1 MTPQQI
7 ALVQQSFSKVAPIS
21 EAAAVL
27 FYDRLFDVA
36 PSVRAMFP
44 EDMTEQRKKL
54 MGMLAAVV
62 SGLSNLETILPA
74 ASALAKR
81 HVAYGAKAEHY
92 PVVGATLLWTLEKGL
107 GEAWTP
113 ELATAWTDAYGVLSG
128 YMISKPTARRRRP
141 PNRRCLVSEPLVIV
155 GNGMAAARLVDELAK
170 TALGRYAVAVI
181 GEEPRLAY
189 NRVLL
194 SSVLA
199 GETGSH
205 EIELRPADWWRHRGV
220 TVRYGYR
227 VTEIDTGRRELKI
240 AGEESMEYSKLVLAT
255 GSTPLR
261 LNVPGADL
269 AGVHTFRDTRDVD
282 LLLTLA
288 AAKKRVVVVG
298 GGLLGLEAAYG
309 LAKAGAPV
317 TLLHLMDRLMER
329 QLDGPAADLLKTLV
343 ERKGIRILLNA
354 STARIHGERHV
365 EAVELADGSRI
376 EADAVIFAAG
386 IRPNIA
392 LAKEAGIA
400 VNRGIVVNDEMQTA
414 SPDIYAL
421 GECAEHRGTC
431 YGLVEPAY
439 EQARVLARHLGGR
452 PAAYQGSVVST
463 NLKVSGVSVFSA
475 GDFMGGEG
483 SESLVLTDRRR
494 GTYKKLVIADGCL
507 TGAVLI
513 GDTADALWYLELI
526 RTREKIAGIRADMMF
541 GRALALP
548 SKAA

>member
-1 MTPQQI
+1 M
-7 ALVQQSFSKVAPIS
+7 
-21 EAAAVL
+21 
-27 FYDRLFDVA
+27 
-36 PSVRAMFP
+36 
-44 EDMTEQRKKL
+44 
-54 MGMLAAVV
+54 
-62 SGLSNLETILPA
+62 
-74 ASALAKR
+74 
-81 HVAYGAKAEHY
+81 
-92 PVVGATLLWTLEKGL
+92 
-107 GEAWTP
+107 
-113 ELATAWTDAYGVLSG
+113 
-128 YMISKPTARRRRP
+128 
-141 PNRRCLVSEPLVIV
+141 SEPLVIV

-227 VTEIDTGRRELKI
+227 VTEIDVGRRELKI

-329 QLDGPAADLLKTLV
+329 QLDAPAADLLKMLV

-354 STARIHGERHV
+354 STKCIHSDGHV
-365 EAVELADGSRI
+365 QAVELADGSRI

-386 IRPNIA
+386 IKPNVA

-400 VNRGIVVNDEMQTA
+400 VNRGVVVNDVMQT
-414 SPDIYAL
+414 SSSDIFAL

-439 EQARVLARHLGGR
+439 EQARVLARHLAGR

-483 SESLVLTDRRR
+483 SESLVLSDRRR
-494 GTYKKLVIADGCL
+494 GTYKKLVITDGRL

-513 GDTADALWYLELI
+513 GDTVDALWYLELI
-526 RTREKIAGIRADMMF
+526 RNRDKVAAIRTDMMF

>member
-1 MTPQQI
+1 M
-7 ALVQQSFSKVAPIS
+7 
-21 EAAAVL
+21 
-27 FYDRLFDVA
+27 
-36 PSVRAMFP
+36 
-44 EDMTEQRKKL
+44 
-54 MGMLAAVV
+54 
-62 SGLSNLETILPA
+62 
-74 ASALAKR
+74 
-81 HVAYGAKAEHY
+81 
-92 PVVGATLLWTLEKGL
+92 
-107 GEAWTP
+107 
-113 ELATAWTDAYGVLSG
+113 
-128 YMISKPTARRRRP
+128 
-141 PNRRCLVSEPLVIV
+141 SEPLVIV

-170 TALGRYAVAVI
+170 TSLGRYAVAVI

-240 AGEESMEYSKLVLAT
+240 EGEESMEYSKLVLAT

-354 STARIHGERHV
+354 STARIHGEGHV

-386 IRPNIA
+386 IKPNIA
-392 LAKEAGIA
+392 LARDAGIA

-439 EQARVLARHLGGR
+439 EQARVLARHLAGR
-452 PAAYQGSVVST
+452 PAAYHGSVVST

-483 SESLVLTDRRR
+483 SESLVLSDVRR
-494 GTYKKLVIADGCL
+494 GTYKKLVIADGRL

-513 GDTADALWYLELI
+513 GDTIDALWYLELI
-526 RTREKIAGIRADMMF
+526 RNRDKVAAIRTDMMF
-541 GRALALP
+541 GRALARP

>member
-1 MTPQQI
+1 M
-7 ALVQQSFSKVAPIS
+7 
-21 EAAAVL
+21 
-27 FYDRLFDVA
+27 
-36 PSVRAMFP
+36 
-44 EDMTEQRKKL
+44 
-54 MGMLAAVV
+54 
-62 SGLSNLETILPA
+62 
-74 ASALAKR
+74 
-81 HVAYGAKAEHY
+81 
-92 PVVGATLLWTLEKGL
+92 
-107 GEAWTP
+107 
-113 ELATAWTDAYGVLSG
+113 
-128 YMISKPTARRRRP
+128 
-141 PNRRCLVSEPLVIV
+141 SEPLVIV

-170 TALGRYAVAVI
+170 TSLGRYAVAVI

-240 AGEESMEYSKLVLAT
+240 EGEESMEYSKLVLAV

-329 QLDGPAADLLKTLV
+329 QLDPYAAAMLKRAV
-343 ERKGIRILLNA
+343 EAMGIEVILNA
-354 STARIHGERHV
+354 DTAEIEGANRV
-365 EAVELADGSRI
+365 EGVRLKDGRTI
-376 EADAVIFAAG
+376 QTDAVVVAIG
-386 IRPNIA
+386 IRPSA
-392 LAKEAGIA
+392 ELARTGGIA
-400 VNRGIVVNDEMQTA
+400 VNRGIVVDDTMQTDVA
-414 SPDIYAL
+414 GIHAI
-421 GECAEHRGTC
+421 GECAEHRGLV

-439 EQARVLARHLGGR
+439 EQARVLADCLAGR
-452 PAAYQGSVVST
+452 TARYEGSVLAT
-463 NLKVSGVSVFSA
+463 NLKVSGVNVFSA
-475 GDFMGGEG
+475 GDFLG
-483 SESLVLTDRRR
+483 SEGTEEIVLTDP
-494 GTYKKLVIADGCL
+494 GFGSYKKFIVSDGRLV
-507 TGAVLI
+507 GAVLF
-513 GDTADALWYLELI
+513 GDTADGLWYLELI
-526 RTREKIAGIRADMMF
+526 RSGASIAAFRDDLAF
-541 GRALALP
+541 GRALVERVHTKPAPTRL
-548 SKAA
+548 AA

>member
-1 MTPQQI
+1 M
-7 ALVQQSFSKVAPIS
+7 
-21 EAAAVL
+21 
-27 FYDRLFDVA
+27 
-36 PSVRAMFP
+36 
-44 EDMTEQRKKL
+44 
-54 MGMLAAVV
+54 
-62 SGLSNLETILPA
+62 
-74 ASALAKR
+74 
-81 HVAYGAKAEHY
+81 
-92 PVVGATLLWTLEKGL
+92 
-107 GEAWTP
+107 
-113 ELATAWTDAYGVLSG
+113 
-128 YMISKPTARRRRP
+128 
-141 PNRRCLVSEPLVIV
+141 SEPLVIV

-240 AGEESMEYSKLVLAT
+240 EGEESMEYSKLVLAT

-261 LNVPGADL
+261 LNLPGADL

-354 STARIHGERHV
+354 STARIYGDGHV

-386 IRPNIA
+386 IKPNVA
-392 LAKEAGIA
+392 LAKDAGIA

-414 SPDIYAL
+414 SPDIFAL

-439 EQARVLARHLGGR
+439 EQARVLARHLAGR

-494 GTYKKLVIADGCL
+494 GTYKKLVIADGRL

-513 GDTADALWYLELI
+513 GDTVDALWYLELI
-526 RTREKIAGIRADMMF
+526 RNRDKVAAIRTDMMF
-541 GRALALP
+541 GRALARP